1 VADDPGT
8 RERISE
14 GTAMK
19 IMLVD
24 DHALFREGLRLVL
37 TQLDPDTE
45 VVEAENCAR
54 AFAIARQRS
63 DLDLV
68 LLDLSLPDV
77 SGMEALRQLRVE
89 YPGLPVVVLS
99 GRDDRATIIEALDAG
114 AMGFIPKSSTSR
126 VMMSAL
132 RLVLANG
139 VYVPPAALAASAPN
153 VRQFAA
159 EGHTNFDA
167 TTHAPRFPD
176 KALTER
182 QMQVLELLIQG
193 KPTKLICRELGLAEG
208 TAKVHIASVLR
219 ALHVANRTQAVV
231 AVSRLGITFRPGRGG

>member
-1 VADDPGT
+1 
-8 RERISE
+8 
-14 GTAMK
+14 MN

-37 TQLDPDTE
+37 TQLDPGTE
-45 VVEAENCAR
+45 VIEAENCSQ
-54 AFAIARQRS
+54 AFAIARQRT

-68 LLDLSLPDV
+68 LLDLSLPDM
-77 SGMEALRQLRVE
+77 SGMEALRQMRIQ
-89 YPGLPVVVLS
+89 YAGLPVVVLS
-99 GRDDRATIIEALDAG
+99 ARDDRTTIIEALDAG

-132 RLVLANG
+132 QLVLANG
-139 VYVPPAALAASAPN
+139 VYVPPAALTASDARQSATNAYARLDAA
-153 VRQFAA
+153 Q
-159 EGHTNFDA
+159 HT
-167 TTHAPRFPD
+167 PRLLD

-182 QMQVLELLIQG
+182 QMQVLELLVQG

-219 ALHVANRTQAVV
+219 ALRVANRTQAVV
-231 AVSRLGITFRPGRGG
+231 AVSQLGITFRPRREG

>member
-1 VADDPGT
+1 M
-8 RERISE
+8 EE
-14 GTAMK
+14 TAMK

-37 TQLDPDTE
+37 TQLEPDTE
-45 VVEAENCAR
+45 VVEAENCAQ
-54 AFAIARQRS
+54 AFVAARQRNH
-63 DLDLV
+63 LDLV

-77 SGMEALRQLRVE
+77 FGMDGLRRFRNE

-99 GRDDRATIIEALDAG
+99 GRDDRATIVEALDVG

-132 RLVLANG
+132 QLVLAKG
-139 VYVPPAALAASAPN
+139 VYIPPAALTSSSLPLAANESNGESELAP
-153 VRQFAA
+153 
-159 EGHTNFDA
+159 HT
-167 TTHAPRFPD
+167 PRFPE
-176 KALTER
+176 KGLTER
-182 QMQVLELLIQG
+182 QMQVLELLVQG

-208 TAKVHIASVLR
+208 TAKVHIASVFR

-231 AVSRLGITFRPGRGG
+231 AVSQLGITFGPSRGR

>member
-1 VADDPGT
+1 
-8 RERISE
+8 
-14 GTAMK
+14 MK

-37 TQLDPDTE
+37 MQLDAGTE
-45 VVEAENCAR
+45 VVEAEDCEQ
-54 AFAIARQRS
+54 AFRLARQRT
-63 DLDLV
+63 DLDMV

-77 SGMEALRQLRVE
+77 SGMEALRQFRAE
-89 YPGLPVVVLS
+89 YAGLPVVVLS

-139 VYVPPAALAASAPN
+139 VYIPPAALAAPGARPPPARGDN
-153 VRQFAA
+153 GEPDAA
-159 EGHTNFDA
+159 SPA
-167 TTHAPRFPD
+167 LRLPD

-182 QMQVLELLIQG
+182 QMQVLELLVQG

-231 AVSRLGITFRPGRGG
+231 AVSQLGITFRSSRAG

>member
-1 VADDPGT
+1 
-8 RERISE
+8 
-14 GTAMK
+14 MK

-45 VVEAENCAR
+45 VVEAENCAQ
-54 AFAIARQRS
+54 AFSIARQRT

-68 LLDLSLPDV
+68 LLDLSLPDI
-77 SGMEALRQLRVE
+77 SGMEALRQLRTD
-89 YPGLPVVVLS
+89 YAGLPVVVLS
-99 GRDDRATIIEALDAG
+99 GHDDRATIIEALDAG

-139 VYVPPAALAASAPN
+139 VYIPPAALAAPGARKSAMD
-153 VRQFAA
+153 ADS
-159 EGHTNFDA
+159 EFDA
-167 TTHAPRFPD
+167 APHSPHVPE

-182 QMQVLELLIQG
+182 QMQVLELLVQG

-231 AVSRLGITFRPGRGG
+231 AVSQLGITFRSSRGG

>member
-1 VADDPGT
+1 
-8 RERISE
+8 
-14 GTAMK
+14 MK

-37 TQLDPDTE
+37 MQLDAGTE
-45 VVEAENCAR
+45 VVEAEDCEQ
-54 AFAIARQRS
+54 AFRLARQRT

-77 SGMEALRQLRVE
+77 SGMEALRQFRAE
-89 YPGLPVVVLS
+89 YAGLPVVVLS

-139 VYVPPAALAASAPN
+139 VYIPPAALLAPGTRPPPARGDN
-153 VRQFAA
+153 G
-159 EGHTNFDA
+159 EPDA
-167 TTHAPRFPD
+167 PSPALRLPD

-182 QMQVLELLIQG
+182 QMQVLELLVQG

-231 AVSRLGITFRPGRGG
+231 AVSQLGITFRSSRAG

>member
-1 VADDPGT
+1 
-8 RERISE
+8 
-14 GTAMK
+14 MK

-37 TQLDPDTE
+37 TQLDPGTE
-45 VVEAENCAR
+45 IVEAENCAQ
-54 AFAIARQRS
+54 AFGIARRRT

-68 LLDLSLPDV
+68 LLDLSLPDI
-77 SGMEALRQLRVE
+77 SGMEALHRLRAE
-89 YPGLPVVVLS
+89 YAGLPVVVLS
-99 GRDDRATIIEALDAG
+99 GHDDRATIIEALDAG

-139 VYVPPAALAASAPN
+139 VYIPPAALTAPGARPSAIDAGNELDTAS
-153 VRQFAA
+153 
-159 EGHTNFDA
+159 HL
-167 TTHAPRFPD
+167 PRVPD

-182 QMQVLELLIQG
+182 QMQVLELLVQG

-231 AVSRLGITFRPGRGG
+231 AVSQLGITFRAGRGG